1 MRERSIA
8 AFARARNVIA
18 GGVNS
23 SVRAFKAVGGNPI
36 FMESGLGATLR
47 DVDGHEY
54 IDYVLSWGPLLL
66 GHAHP
71 SVVRAITQAA
81 AKGSSFGTPTNAE
94 SELAELIIA
103 MMPSIE
109 RLRFTSSGTEAAQSA
124 VRLARGATGRD
135 KIVKFAGCYHGAA
148 DTFLISAGSSA
159 LTLGVPNSPGV
170 TEGTAR
176 DTLVLPFNDVA
187 AVERAF
193 AENPNAIA
201 AIFVEPYAGNMGF
214 VPALPGYLAALR
226 DLCTRNGALLV
237 FDEVMTGFRIARGG
251 VQEREQ
257 IRPDLTILGKVIGG
271 GLPVGAF
278 GGKAEIMEQL
288 TPDGSI
294 FHAGTLSGNPLAM
307 AAGISTLKIVRDDVT
322 LYERLEVLARVLVEG
337 FDLLL
342 EKHGVPHC
350 GAYAGS
356 MWGVFF
362 TKGPVTD
369 LDSAKSTDTALY
381 ARFFH
386 AMLDRGIY
394 LAPAAFE
401 TAFLSTA
408 HTTRDIEAT
417 LAAADESLTEIL
429 SLPQNP

>member
-1 MRERSIA
+1 
-8 AFARARNVIA
+8 
-18 GGVNS
+18 GG
-23 SVRAFKAVGGNPI
+23 R
-36 FMESGLGATLR
+36 
-47 DVDGHEY
+47 
-54 IDYVLSWGPLLL
+54 
-66 GHAHP
+66 
-71 SVVRAITQAA
+71 
-81 AKGSSFGTPTNAE
+81 
-94 SELAELIIA
+94 
-103 MMPSIE
+103 
-109 RLRFTSSGTEAAQSA
+109 
-124 VRLARGATGRD
+124 
-135 KIVKFAGCYHGAA
+135 
-148 DTFLISAGSSA
+148 
-159 LTLGVPNSPGV
+159 
-170 TEGTAR
+170 
-176 DTLVLPFNDVA
+176 
-187 AVERAF
+187 
-193 AENPNAIA
+193 
-201 AIFVEPYAGNMGF
+201 
-214 VPALPGYLAALR
+214 
-226 DLCTRNGALLV
+226 
-237 FDEVMTGFRIARGG
+237 
-251 VQEREQ
+251 
-257 IRPDLTILGKVIGG
+257 
-271 GLPVGAF
+271 
-278 GGKAEIMEQL
+278 AEIMEQL

-429 SLPQNP
+429 CLPQNP